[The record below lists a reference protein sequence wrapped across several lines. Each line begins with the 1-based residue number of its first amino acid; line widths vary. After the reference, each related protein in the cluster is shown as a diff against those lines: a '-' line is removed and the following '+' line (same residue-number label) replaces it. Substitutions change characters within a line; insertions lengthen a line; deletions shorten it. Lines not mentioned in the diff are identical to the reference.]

1 MADVEDLKKSYR
13 DWVLSQSIG
22 GCTLTE
28 DERGNVEVTSAFL
41 CGWVSFYDIDG
52 STVVELRLESTHD
65 DTTLFYLHFEFGDE
79 ERAQRLFTEMLDV
92 LAKRIGSEVQHVLL
106 CCSCGMTTTFFANK
120 LNELAAEHDL
130 KFDFCAKPIEEAKR
144 SGTTYIAVLLA
155 PQVGH
160 QLREVREAL
169 PGVIVLELPASL
181 FGTYDANG
189 VLELLMHALKKARHT
204 ARSDLRFAR
213 DYDRTKSVLGVSY
226 VYRSD
231 EPTLSYA
238 VLDRGE
244 ELLCGTLVRNAF
256 DVQTVLEDLF
266 STLRLSG
273 YTPKSF
279 DAIGIALPG
288 DVDNGA
294 VVERDEDGT
303 RRVEMSTQLSE
314 KWGVPVFVDNNAT
327 AAAAGCYVSQS
338 EWDTVVFHAQPIGVA
353 DCDQGYVIDAKPHTG
368 HGGFGGNMR
377 YLAEQLELMP
387 DLEAAAWRYDG
398 MRKLV
403 AYYLSANIC
412 TIAPDA
418 LFVWCDFLPDMQE
431 LREELESIV
440 PADVIPEL
448 VGVADYDGLTLMG
461 EISLCLQRL
470 VK

>member
-1 MADVEDLKKSYR
+1 MLSDEVQAYR
-13 DWVLSQSIG
+13 QWVLSCHVD
-22 GCTLTE
+22 GCTIEEGDGDAVVLRS
-28 DERGNVEVTSAFL
+28 DVASGA
-41 CGWVSFYDIDG
+41 VSFYDIDG

-65 DTTLFYLHFEFGDE
+65 DTTLFYLHSEFGDE

-189 VLELLMHALKKARHT
+189 VLQLLMHALKKARHT

-377 YLAEQLELMP
+377 YLAEKLELMS

-431 LREELESIV
+431 LREELERIV